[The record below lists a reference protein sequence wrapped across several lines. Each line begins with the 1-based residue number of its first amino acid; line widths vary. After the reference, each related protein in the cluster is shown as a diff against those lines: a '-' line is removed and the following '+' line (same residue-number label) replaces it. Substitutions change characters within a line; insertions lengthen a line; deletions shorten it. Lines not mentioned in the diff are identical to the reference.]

1 MKTFKTLQMIR
12 INLKNLY
19 DLKLKNELDLSVC
32 NTLLE
37 EYQNIAN
44 KHNNADHT
52 ESGEAIEIRKLI
64 FKIKEN

>member
-12 INLKNLY
+12 MNLKNLY
-19 DLKLKNELDLSVC
+19 DLKLENELDLSVC

-37 EYQNIAN
+37 EYQNIVN
-44 KHNNADHT
+44 KYNNADHA